1 MKIFYNKH
9 GSLTVFM
16 SLILTAVIIFTTVL
30 IDGGRIILA
39 RNVVSGA
46 GDMALNAGL
55 TYYNSVLQDTYG
67 LFAISK
73 DMDELKKNLEV
84 YFEATLKSSGLHD
97 QGLVKELV
105 DIALSGSNGD
115 EISDIMK
122 MKLADGGFEVS
133 QAAGAN
139 LSNANILRAQV
150 LDYMKFRAPAV
161 IGYGFLEKMN
171 ILKSLPAQQ
180 KALEDKKDY
189 EKKLKDIQ
197 NLCLEIYKLSRE
209 YEDYLIEPDPETG
222 TWKFKAPLGIR
233 EDIYID
239 GDNNFMHATR
249 DAIAYVQVEKL
260 KELGTDK
267 YWRYDDGNDD
277 ERLGDSLESSKQYF
291 ASDIAQLSADF
302 YAVYSPLSHN
312 EKHRAR
318 IRDESSLEYNRFK
331 DYVTYYKKYDEEKE
345 KFHRVNKN
353 YRLREKKHVELM
365 EKFQTQLDE
374 LDEDDDASSIL
385 ADRAREVDE
394 WTKLYKWYWEVF
406 VGNWSAN
413 GVKEAIPAEYGTV
426 TAYQA
431 GPVPFGPNY
440 NVNNLRD
447 KYLKDLRADIKILA
461 IPPMR
466 KARDYYV
473 WFGELKDKA
482 EVIKETLEE
491 LKSASEELQKI
502 ADTWNTDINNM
513 SESGVKND
521 MHQDYSTKTKAVIEG
536 YVDEMIKTFKYSIDY
551 SNKVITNLQQFNY
564 AGITPATSGESNE
577 QWIDRI
583 ISYASNLTNED
594 NLTTTEEI
602 VSKQEA
608 LHTLGAYIP
617 TEDSNL
623 LFMGFERNIPEK
635 IKKVVETKENT
646 KGYKLV
652 DTEFDYKDPQLRN
665 FLGVECYDVESTLGG
680 TTGTDGKYY
689 VDPLFAFLEKN
700 SMATKPDG
708 DSEKKSQRDN
718 MIKGS
723 GIDNTPEPVEIS
735 DAQIANVMN
744 TSAQAAQIMDANSVE
759 SLQNGGADKLADN
772 ALKTSK
778 EAISGFDKIGD
789 ILVGG
794 RDKLYLMA
802 YTTTMFSCYT
812 TNREEGG
819 GTNEKTLSGVPFS
832 EKNNEAYRA
841 EQEYILLGNPDLKAN
856 VDGVKMRIFGVRFL
870 LNAVYAYTSDSELR
884 NETLAMATAIAGWTG
899 FGVPIVQNVLLL
911 ASALTESVLDVND
924 LVSGKTVALYKN
936 PNAWRARYT
945 RGIVQAAAKTA
956 ANTLYKK
963 MNEYTNDAKEEFD
976 EALDD
981 YVDNM
986 VNTSTVTIIT
996 SIQTPIQEKVLWCMA
1011 QVGDAR
1017 DGLEDRLK
1025 TALKES
1031 LDQMQTDIEAEVATG
1046 GLVAKA
1052 KLEAFKAINNS
1063 ATIDELVGAVMQ
1075 TAGINKD
1082 NVNQVTDSINESVK
1096 RFFEERQDRL
1106 KERIHS
1112 IIDNTQLK
1120 DKLKNGV
1127 GSALDAANSSAQ
1139 EAINNKIN
1147 EFSKEFEGAGGD
1159 AITIGDGNNKLE
1171 LNGFDKTKAS
1181 TFEMSYRD
1189 YLMVFLSIQYLID
1202 EQSVICRMG
1211 NLIQTNAGKE
1221 GSLYY
1226 AGEGFSMQNATVLL
1240 QVKADA
1246 QIKPVFMNL
1255 EAFNNNNKKFIVG
1268 DGKFGYP
1275 INYKGVLG
1283 Y

>member
-16 SLILTAVIIFTTVL
+16 SLILTAVMIFTTVL

-73 DMDELKKNLEV
+73 DMDDLKKNLEV

-105 DIALSGSNGD
+105 DMALSGSNGD

-150 LDYMKFRAPAV
+150 LDYMKYRAPAV

-180 KALEDKKDY
+180 KALEDKKNY

-209 YEDYLIEPDPETG
+209 YEDYLIETDAP
-222 TWKFKAPLGIR
+222 TWKFKTPFEIKEQVYR
-233 EDIYID
+233 D
-239 GDNNFMHATR
+239 GDRNFLHATR

-267 YWRYDDGNDD
+267 YWRYDDKNDD
-277 ERLGDSLESSKQYF
+277 NPLGDSLELSKQYF

-302 YAVYSPLSHN
+302 YAVYSPSVHN
-312 EKHRAR
+312 DQHSAR
-318 IRDESSLEYNRFK
+318 ILDKSSLEYNRFK

-353 YRLREKKHVELM
+353 YRLREKKHNELIDEY
-365 EKFQTQLDE
+365 EKQLAE
-374 LDEDDDASSIL
+374 LDEDDDGSSIID
-385 ADRAREVDE
+385 AENE
-394 WTKLYKWYWEVF
+394 ENQKWTELYNWYWDDF

-447 KYLKDLRADIKILA
+447 KYLKDLKADIKILA

-473 WFGELKDKA
+473 WFGGLKEKA
-482 EVIKETLEE
+482 EVIKEKLEE

-502 ADTWNTDINNM
+502 ADNWNIDINSM
-513 SESGVKND
+513 AESGVKND

-536 YVDEMIKTFKYSIDY
+536 YVDQMINTFKYSIDY

-564 AGITPATSGESNE
+564 AGITPATSGESDD

-583 ISYASNLTNED
+583 ISYVSNLTNED
-594 NLTTTEEI
+594 NLTTTEEV

-617 TEDSNL
+617 TEDSSL
-623 LFMGFERNIPEK
+623 LFMGFESNIPEK
-635 IKKVVETKENT
+635 IKKVVETKENA
-646 KGYKLV
+646 KGYKVV
-652 DTEFDYKDPQLRN
+652 DSEFEYKDPKLRN
-665 FLGVECYDVESTLGG
+665 FLGVECYDVDSTLGG

-700 SMATKPDG
+700 SMATKPEG

-735 DAQIANVMN
+735 GAQIANVMN
-744 TSAQAAQIMDANSVE
+744 TSAQAAQIMDANSAE

-819 GTNEKTLSGVPFS
+819 GKNEKTLSGVPFS

-856 VDGVKMRIFGVRFL
+856 VNGVKARIFGVRFL
-870 LNAVYAYTSDSELR
+870 LNAIYAYTSDSELR
-884 NETLAMATAIAGWTG
+884 NETFAMATAIAGWTG

-936 PNAWRARYT
+936 PSVWRARYT

-963 MNEYTNDAKEEFD
+963 MNEYTDDAKEQFNET
-976 EALDD
+976 LDK

-986 VNTSTVTIIT
+986 VNTSTDTIIT
-996 SIQTPIQEKVLWCMA
+996 SIQTPIQEKVLWCTA

-1017 DGLEDRLK
+1017 DGLEERLK

-1031 LDQMQTDIEAEVATG
+1031 FDKMQADLEAEVATG
-1046 GLVAKA
+1046 GLVAQA
-1052 KLEAFKAINNS
+1052 KLKAFKTINNS
-1063 ATIDELVGAVMQ
+1063 GTIDELVGTVMQ
-1075 TAGINKD
+1075 TAGIDKN
-1082 NVNQVTDSINESVK
+1082 NVNQLTDSINNSIK
-1096 RFFEERQDRL
+1096 LFFEGKKQELEDA
-1106 KERIHS
+1106 IHS
-1112 IIDNTQLK
+1112 IIDRSQLK

-1147 EFSKEFEGAGGD
+1147 EFNKEFEGAGGD
-1159 AITIGDGNNKLE
+1159 AIAIGEGNNKLE

-1211 NLIQTNAGKE
+1211 NLIQTNASKE

-1240 QVKADA
+1240 QVKADT
-1246 QIKPVFMNL
+1246 QIQPVFMNL
-1255 EAFNNNNKKFIVG
+1255 KAFNNNNEKFILG

>member
-16 SLILTAVIIFTTVL
+16 SLILTAVMIFTTVL

-73 DMDELKKNLEV
+73 DMDELKENLEV

-197 NLCLEIYKLSRE
+197 DLCLKIYKKTRD
-209 YEDYLIEPDPETG
+209 YEDYLTNSSG
-222 TWKFKAPLGIR
+222 YFKTPQEIKH
-233 EDIYID
+233 DIYYWAD
-239 GDNNFMHATR
+239 ENFKYSTR
-249 DAIAYVQVEKL
+249 DAIAYAQVEKRPAL
-260 KELGTDK
+260 DSEKVWVHNSHNPLGGKLEDSVN
-267 YWRYDDGNDD
+267 GFLNDTT
-277 ERLGDSLESSKQYF
+277 RLRSNFHAMDILGSSDIPISKSDQKAFLESERFTRYIIYYDLYNDQVVDFHTVNARHEFSKREHEQKIQDLRNDKNSLPEDDVEGRRDIQDKIDEEDARWKVLDDWYQEDF
-291 ASDIAQLSADF
+291 YGSKPVTNISSDPLIRKPYGPSYDLNSYRIRYLNNLKSDI
-302 YAVYSPLSHN
+302 
-312 EKHRAR
+312 
-318 IRDESSLEYNRFK
+318 
-331 DYVTYYKKYDEEKE
+331 
-345 KFHRVNKN
+345 
-353 YRLREKKHVELM
+353 
-365 EKFQTQLDE
+365 
-374 LDEDDDASSIL
+374 
-385 ADRAREVDE
+385 
-394 WTKLYKWYWEVF
+394 KL
-406 VGNWSAN
+406 
-413 GVKEAIPAEYGTV
+413 
-426 TAYQA
+426 
-431 GPVPFGPNY
+431 
-440 NVNNLRD
+440 
-447 KYLKDLRADIKILA
+447 LA
-461 IPPMR
+461 IPQMR
-466 KARDYYV
+466 TANDYYR
-473 WFGELKDKA
+473 WFKELNRQAVD
-482 EVIKETLEE
+482 IKEELIK
-491 LKSASEELQKI
+491 LKSASEELQRI

-551 SNKVITNLQQFNY
+551 SNQVTANLEAFNY
-564 AGITPATSGESNE
+564 AGIHPATDGGSDD
-577 QWIDRI
+577 QWVDSI
-583 ISYASNLTNED
+583 ISYVANLTD
-594 NLTTTEEI
+594 QDSLTTTEEV

-617 TEDSNL
+617 TEDSGLAFLN
-623 LFMGFERNIPEK
+623 FENNIPNK
-635 IKKVVETKENT
+635 IKRVVETKENT

-652 DTEFDYKDPQLRN
+652 DTEFDYKDPKLRN
-665 FLGVECYDVESTLGG
+665 FLGVECYDAGS
-680 TTGTDGKYY
+680 KYY

-700 SMATKPDG
+700 SMATKPEG

-718 MIKGS
+718 MIKGTD
-723 GIDNTPEPVEIS
+723 IDNTPEPVEIS
-735 DAQIANVMN
+735 GAQIANVMN

-819 GTNEKTLSGVPFS
+819 GTSEKTLSGVPFS

-841 EQEYILLGNPDLKAN
+841 EQEYILLGNPNLKSN
-856 VDGVKMRIFGVRFL
+856 VDGVKARIFGVRFL
-870 LNAVYAYTSDSELR
+870 LNAIYAYTSDSELR

-936 PNAWRARYT
+936 RQVWRARYA
-945 RGIVQAAAKTA
+945 RGILQAAAKTA

-963 MNEYTNDAKEEFD
+963 MNEYTDDAKEDFNHT
-976 EALDD
+976 LDG
-981 YVDNM
+981 YVNNM
-986 VNTSTVTIIT
+986 VDTSTDTIIT
-996 SIQTPIQEKVLWCMA
+996 SIQTPIQEKILWCTA

-1017 DGLEDRLK
+1017 DGLEERLK

-1031 LDQMQTDIEAEVATG
+1031 FDQMQADLEAEVATG
-1046 GLVAKA
+1046 GLVAQA
-1052 KLEAFKAINNS
+1052 KLKAFKIIN
-1063 ATIDELVGAVMQ
+1063 TDESRNKLVETVMQ
-1075 TAGINKD
+1075 TAGITSE
-1082 NVNQVTDSINESVK
+1082 NVNQLTESINNSIKVFFDERRITMVDAINSVI
-1096 RFFEERQDRL
+1096 DR
-1106 KERIHS
+1106 
-1112 IIDNTQLK
+1112 TQLK
-1120 DKLKNGV
+1120 EKLKNSV

-1147 EFSKEFEGAGGD
+1147 EFNKEFEGAGGD
-1159 AITIGDGNNKLE
+1159 AIAIGDGNNKLE

-1211 NLIQTNAGKE
+1211 NLIQTNASKE

>member
-16 SLILTAVIIFTTVL
+16 SLILTIVMIFTTVL

-39 RNVVSGA
+39 RNIVSGA

-73 DMDELKKNLEV
+73 NMTELHDNLEV

-105 DIALSGSNGD
+105 DIALSGSGSD

-122 MKLADGGFEVS
+122 MKLANGGFEVS

-150 LDYMKFRAPAV
+150 LDYMKYRAPAV

-189 EKKLKDIQ
+189 EKKLKEIQ
-197 NLCLEIYKLSRE
+197 DLCLRIYKKSRD
-209 YEDYLIEPDPETG
+209 YEDYLKDPNG
-222 TWKFKAPLGIR
+222 YFKTPQEIKH
-233 EDIYID
+233 DIYYW
-239 GDNNFMHATR
+239 GDENFKYSTQ
-249 DAIAYVQVEKL
+249 DAVAYVQVEKL
-260 KELGTDK
+260 PELGSEEVWTYNNHDPSGADLEYYVNNFENIIIK
-267 YWRYDDGNDD
+267 TRSDFAGMEYYKSKDIPISNS
-277 ERLGDSLESSKQYF
+277 ETKAFLESSRFTRY
-291 ASDIAQLSADF
+291 II
-302 YAVYSPLSHN
+302 Y
-312 EKHRAR
+312 
-318 IRDESSLEYNRFK
+318 YNRYKEDVAEFHKVNASYETSKLDHEKIIK
-331 DYVTYYKKYDEEKE
+331 DLNDDKDKLSEDNETGRDKIDEEIAKE
-345 KFHRVNKN
+345 EARWGKLENWYNKDFLGSEPLDN
-353 YRLREKKHVELM
+353 YSEDLLVKK
-365 EKFQTQLDE
+365 
-374 LDEDDDASSIL
+374 
-385 ADRAREVDE
+385 
-394 WTKLYKWYWEVF
+394 
-406 VGNWSAN
+406 
-413 GVKEAIPAEYGTV
+413 PYGPS
-426 TAYQA
+426 YDL
-431 GPVPFGPNY
+431 NL
-440 NVNNLRD
+440 LRD
-447 KYLKDLRADIKILA
+447 RYLSNIKQDIKLLA
-461 IPPMR
+461 TPQMR
-466 KARDYYV
+466 TARDYYL
-473 WFGELKDKA
+473 WFDELNKKA
-482 EVIKETLEE
+482 VDIKSELVK
-491 LKSASEELQKI
+491 LKSASEQLQNI
-502 ADTWNTDINNM
+502 ADNWNVDIGNM
-513 SESGVKND
+513 AESGVKND
-521 MHQDYSTKTKAVIEG
+521 MHQDYATKTKAVIEG
-536 YVDEMIKTFKYSIDY
+536 YVDEMIKIFQRSIDY
-551 SNKVITNLQQFNY
+551 SSKVTANLKEFKY
-564 AGITPATSGESNE
+564 AGITPATDAGSDD
-577 QWIDRI
+577 QWVDGI
-583 ISYASNLTNED
+583 ISYVSNLTNQD
-594 NLTTTEEI
+594 SLKWNEEVI
-602 VSKQEA
+602 SKQEA
-608 LHTLGAYIP
+608 LHTLGAYTP

-623 LFMGFERNIPEK
+623 LFLNFENNIPEK
-635 IKKVVETKENT
+635 IKRVVETKENA

-652 DTEFDYKDPQLRN
+652 DSEFDYKDPKLRN
-665 FLGVECYDVESTLGG
+665 FLGVECYDAGS
-680 TTGTDGKYY
+680 KYY

-718 MIKGS
+718 MIKGT
-723 GIDNTPEPVEIS
+723 GIDNTPEPVQIS
-735 DAQIANVMN
+735 GAQIADVMN

-772 ALKTSK
+772 ALKTSN

-812 TNREEGG
+812 TNREESG

-841 EQEYILLGNPDLKAN
+841 EQEYILLGNPDLKAD
-856 VDGVKMRIFGVRFL
+856 VEGVKTRIFGVRFL
-870 LNAVYAYTSDSELR
+870 LNAIYAYTSDSELR
-884 NETLAMATAIAGWTG
+884 NETLVMATSIAGWTG

-936 PNAWRARYT
+936 RQVWRARYF

-963 MNEYTNDAKEEFD
+963 MNEYTDDAKEEFD
-976 EALDD
+976 EALED

-986 VNTSTVTIIT
+986 VDTSTDTIIT
-996 SIQTPIQEKVLWCMA
+996 SIQTPIQEKVLWCTA

-1031 LDQMQTDIEAEVATG
+1031 LDKMQADIEAEVANG

-1052 KLEAFKAINNS
+1052 KLEAFKTINNS
-1063 ATIDELVGAVMQ
+1063 ETIDKLVNAVMQ
-1075 TAGINKD
+1075 TSGITSE
-1082 NVNQVTDSINESVK
+1082 NVNQLTESINDSIKLFFDGK
-1096 RFFEERQDRL
+1096 RRELEDA
-1106 KERIHS
+1106 IHS
-1112 IIDNTQLK
+1112 VIDNTNLK
-1120 DKLKNGV
+1120 EKLKNSV

-1147 EFSKEFEGAGGD
+1147 EFNKEFEGAGGD
-1159 AITIGDGNNKLE
+1159 AIAIGDGNNKLE

-1181 TFEMSYRD
+1181 TFEMSYKD
-1189 YLMVFLSIQYLID
+1189 YLMVFLAIQYLVD

-1211 NLIQTNAGKE
+1211 NLIQTNASKE

-1226 AGEGFSMQNATVLL
+1226 AGEGFSMQKATVLL
-1240 QVKADA
+1240 QVKAEA
-1246 QIKPVFMNL
+1246 QIHPVFMNL
-1255 EAFNNNNKKFIVG
+1255 ETFNNNNKKFILG
-1268 DGKFGYP
+1268 DDQFGYP
-1275 INYKGVLG
+1275 IDYKGVLG

>member
-16 SLILTAVIIFTTVL
+16 SLILTIVMIFTTVL

-39 RNVVSGA
+39 RNIVSGA

-67 LFAISK
+67 LFAIST
-73 DMDELKKNLEV
+73 DMDDLKKNLEV

-105 DIALSGSNGD
+105 DIALSGSGSD

-150 LDYMKFRAPAV
+150 LDYMKYRAPAV

-189 EKKLKDIQ
+189 EKKLKEIQ
-197 NLCLEIYKLSRE
+197 DLCLRIYKKSRD
-209 YEDYLIEPDPETG
+209 YEDYLTDPNG
-222 TWKFKAPLGIR
+222 YFKTPQEIKH
-233 EDIYID
+233 DIYYW
-239 GDNNFMHATR
+239 GDENFKYSTQ
-249 DAIAYVQVEKL
+249 DAVAYVQVEKL
-260 KELGTDK
+260 PELGSEEVWTYNNHDPSGADLEYYVNNFENIIIK
-267 YWRYDDGNDD
+267 TRSDFAGMEYYKSKDIPISNS
-277 ERLGDSLESSKQYF
+277 ETKAFLESSRFTRYIIYYNRYKEDVAEFHKVNASYETSELNHKQKII
-291 ASDIAQLSADF
+291 DLE
-302 YAVYSPLSHN
+302 N
-312 EKHRAR
+312 EKKRLPKDDKDGR
-318 IRDESSLEYNRFK
+318 RDIQDK
-331 DYVTYYKKYDEEKE
+331 IDEENDKWKVLDDWYQE
-345 KFHRVNKN
+345 DFCGSKPVTNISSDPLIKKPYGPSYDLN
-353 YRLREKKHVELM
+353 LLR
-365 EKFQTQLDE
+365 
-374 LDEDDDASSIL
+374 
-385 ADRAREVDE
+385 DRY
-394 WTKLYKWYWEVF
+394 L
-406 VGNWSAN
+406 
-413 GVKEAIPAEYGTV
+413 
-426 TAYQA
+426 
-431 GPVPFGPNY
+431 
-440 NVNNLRD
+440 NNL
-447 KYLKDLRADIKILA
+447 KQDIKLLA
-461 IPPMR
+461 TPQMR
-466 KARDYYV
+466 TARDYYL
-473 WFGELKDKA
+473 WFDELNKKA
-482 EVIKETLEE
+482 VDIKSELVK
-491 LKSASEELQKI
+491 LKSASEQLQNI
-502 ADTWNTDINNM
+502 ADNWNVDIGNM
-513 SESGVKND
+513 AESGVKND
-521 MHQDYSTKTKAVIEG
+521 MHQDYATKTKAVIEG
-536 YVDEMIKTFKYSIDY
+536 YVDEMIKIFQRSIDY
-551 SNKVITNLQQFNY
+551 SSKVTANLKEFKY
-564 AGITPATSGESNE
+564 AGITPATDDRSDD
-577 QWIDRI
+577 QWVDGI
-583 ISYASNLTNED
+583 ISYVSNLTNQD
-594 NLTTTEEI
+594 SLKWNEEVI
-602 VSKQEA
+602 SKQEA
-608 LHTLGAYIP
+608 LHTLGAYTP

-623 LFMGFERNIPEK
+623 LFLNFENNIPEK
-635 IKKVVETKENT
+635 IKRVVETKENA

-652 DTEFDYKDPQLRN
+652 DSEFDYKDPKLRN
-665 FLGVECYDVESTLGG
+665 FLGVECYDAGS
-680 TTGTDGKYY
+680 KYY

-700 SMATKPDG
+700 SMATKPEG

-723 GIDNTPEPVEIS
+723 GIDNTPEPVQIS
-735 DAQIANVMN
+735 GAQIANVMN
-744 TSAQAAQIMDANSVE
+744 TSAQAAQIMDANTVE

-772 ALKTSK
+772 ALKTSN

-841 EQEYILLGNPDLKAN
+841 EQEYILLGNPDLKAD
-856 VDGVKMRIFGVRFL
+856 VEGVKTRIFGVRFL
-870 LNAVYAYTSDSELR
+870 LNAIYAYTSDSELR
-884 NETLAMATAIAGWTG
+884 NETLVMATAIAGWTG

-936 PNAWRARYT
+936 RQVWRARYT

-963 MNEYTNDAKEEFD
+963 INEYTDDAKEKFND
-976 EALDD
+976 TLDM

-986 VNTSTVTIIT
+986 VDTSTDTIIT
-996 SIQTPIQEKVLWCMA
+996 SIQTPIQEKILWCTA

-1017 DGLEDRLK
+1017 DGLEERLK

-1031 LDQMQTDIEAEVATG
+1031 FDKMQADMESEVATG
-1046 GLVAKA
+1046 GLVAQA
-1052 KLEAFKAINNS
+1052 KLKAFKFIN
-1063 ATIDELVGAVMQ
+1063 TDESRDKLVETVMQ

-1082 NVNQVTDSINESVK
+1082 NVNELTEGINRNIQLFFDGK
-1096 RFFEERQDRL
+1096 RKRLEE
-1106 KERIHS
+1106 EIHS
-1112 IIDNTQLK
+1112 VIDNTQLK
-1120 DKLKNGV
+1120 DKLKNSV

-1147 EFSKEFEGAGGD
+1147 EFNKEFEGAGGD
-1159 AITIGDGNNKLE
+1159 AIAIGDGNDKLE

-1211 NLIQTNAGKE
+1211 NLIQTNASKE

-1226 AGEGFSMQNATVLL
+1226 AGKGFSMQEATVLL
-1240 QVKADA
+1240 QVKAEA
-1246 QIKPVFMNL
+1246 QIQPVFMNL
-1255 EAFNNNNKKFIVG
+1255 KTFNNNNEKFILDKG
-1268 DGKFGYP
+1268 QFGYP

>member
-9 GSLTVFM
+9 GSLTVLM

-67 LFAISK
+67 LFAVSK
-73 DMDELKKNLEV
+73 NMDDLKENLEV

-150 LDYMKFRAPAV
+150 LDYMKYRAPAV

-197 NLCLEIYKLSRE
+197 DLCLRIYKKSRD
-209 YEDYLIEPDPETG
+209 YEDYLIDPNG
-222 TWKFKAPLGIR
+222 YFKTPQEIKQ
-233 EDIYID
+233 DIYYW
-239 GDNNFMHATR
+239 GDENFKYSTQ
-249 DAIAYVQVEKL
+249 DAVAYVQVEKL
-260 KELGTDK
+260 PELGSEEVWSYNNHDP
-267 YWRYDDGNDD
+267 
-277 ERLGDSLESSKQYF
+277 LGADLQYYADNF
-291 ASDIAQLSADF
+291 ENQIIRIRSDF
-302 YAVYSPLSHN
+302 YAMENYTSENIPISNSETKAFLES
-312 EKHRAR
+312 KRFAR
-318 IRDESSLEYNRFK
+318 YIIYYNR
-331 DYVTYYKKYDEEKE
+331 YKEDVV
-345 KFHRVNKN
+345 KFHRVNASYETSKLAHETEIE
-353 YRLREKKHVELM
+353 RLEGLRDGLSADDDDSSKRREIDKAIRDENDRWDAL
-365 EKFQTQLDE
+365 EKWY
-374 LDEDDDASSIL
+374 DEDFFGSQPVTNVSGDPLI
-385 ADRAREVDE
+385 
-394 WTKLYKWYWEVF
+394 KK
-406 VGNWSAN
+406 
-413 GVKEAIPAEYGTV
+413 PYGPT
-426 TAYQA
+426 YDL
-431 GPVPFGPNY
+431 NSLRIRY
-440 NVNNLRD
+440 LNNL
-447 KYLKDLRADIKILA
+447 KGDIKLLA
-461 IPPMR
+461 IPQMR
-466 KARDYYV
+466 TANNYYR
-473 WFGELKDKA
+473 WFKELNRQAVD
-482 EVIKETLEE
+482 IKEELTK
-491 LKSASEELQKI
+491 LKSASEELQRI
-502 ADTWNTDINNM
+502 ADNWNVDINNM
-513 SESGVKND
+513 AESGVKND

-536 YVDEMIKTFKYSIDY
+536 YVDEMSKIFDRSIEYSSKVTANLEAFK
-551 SNKVITNLQQFNY
+551 Y
-564 AGITPATSGESNE
+564 AGITPATDGGSDD
-577 QWIDRI
+577 QWVDGI
-583 ISYASNLTNED
+583 ISYVSNLTNQDSLEW
-594 NLTTTEEI
+594 NEEVI
-602 VSKQEA
+602 SKQEA
-608 LHTLGAYIP
+608 LHTSGAYTP
-617 TEDSNL
+617 TEDSSL
-623 LFMGFERNIPEK
+623 LFLGFESNIPDK
-635 IKKVVETKENT
+635 IKRVVETKENA

-652 DTEFDYKDPQLRN
+652 DSEFDYKDPRLRN
-665 FLGVECYDVESTLGG
+665 FLGVECYD
-680 TTGTDGKYY
+680 TDSKYY

-708 DSEKKSQRDN
+708 DSEEKKSRDK

-723 GIDNTPEPVEIS
+723 DIDNTPEPVEIS
-735 DAQIANVMN
+735 GAQIADVMN
-744 TSAQAAQIMDANSVE
+744 TSAQAAQIMDANTVE
-759 SLQNGGADKLADN
+759 SLQNGGANKLADN

-778 EAISGFDKIGD
+778 EAVSGFDKIGD

-841 EQEYILLGNPDLKAN
+841 EQEYILLGNPDLNAN
-856 VDGVKMRIFGVRFL
+856 VDGVRARIFGVRFL
-870 LNAVYAYTSDSELR
+870 LNAIYAYTSDSELR
-884 NETLAMATAIAGWTG
+884 NETFTMATAIAGWTG

-936 PNAWRARYT
+936 PKVWRARYL

-963 MNEYTNDAKEEFD
+963 INEYTDDAKEQFND
-976 EALDD
+976 TLDK

-986 VNTSTVTIIT
+986 VNTSTDTIIT
-996 SIQTPIQEKVLWCMA
+996 SIQTPIQEKVLWCTA

-1017 DGLEDRLK
+1017 DGLEERLK

-1031 LDQMQTDIEAEVATG
+1031 FDKMQADMEAEVSTG

-1052 KLEAFKAINNS
+1052 KLEAFKTIN
-1063 ATIDELVGAVMQ
+1063 TDESRDKLVETVMQ
-1075 TAGINKD
+1075 TAGITSE
-1082 NVNQVTDSINESVK
+1082 NVNQLTESINDSIK
-1096 RFFEERQDRL
+1096 LFF
-1106 KERIHS
+1106 KERKVNLVNAINS
-1112 IIDNTQLK
+1112 VIDRSQLK

-1147 EFSKEFEGAGGD
+1147 EFNKEFEGAGGD
-1159 AITIGDGNNKLE
+1159 ALSIGDGDNKLE

-1240 QVKADA
+1240 QVDAKA
-1246 QIKPVFMNL
+1246 QIQPVFMNL
-1255 EAFNNNNKKFIVG
+1255 KAFNNNNEKFML
-1268 DGKFGYP
+1268 DGQFGYP

>member
-1 MKIFYNKH
+1 MKFFYNKH

-16 SLILTAVIIFTTVL
+16 SLILTAVMIFTTVL

-73 DMDELKKNLEV
+73 DMNELKENLEV

-197 NLCLEIYKLSRE
+197 DLCLKIYKKTRD
-209 YEDYLIEPDPETG
+209 YEDYLTDSSG
-222 TWKFKAPLGIR
+222 YFKTPQEIKQ
-233 EDIYID
+233 DIYYWAD
-239 GDNNFMHATR
+239 ENFKYSTQ
-249 DAIAYVQVEKL
+249 DAVAYTQVEKL
-260 KELGTDK
+260 PELGSEEVWYYNNHDP
-267 YWRYDDGNDD
+267 
-277 ERLGDSLESSKQYF
+277 LGADLEYYANNFENQISLIRGDFAFMESYPSKNISISNSETKAFQESS
-291 ASDIAQLSADF
+291 
-302 YAVYSPLSHN
+302 
-312 EKHRAR
+312 
-318 IRDESSLEYNRFK
+318 RFTRYK
-331 DYVTYYKKYDEEKE
+331 IYYDRYKTDVV
-345 KFHRVNKN
+345 KFHRVNASYETSKLDHETEIK
-353 YRLREKKHVELM
+353 RLEDLRDGLSEDEEARREKINDDIAKEEARW
-365 EKFQTQLDE
+365 EKLENWYNKDFLGSE
-374 LDEDDDASSIL
+374 PL
-385 ADRAREVDE
+385 AYNSGD
-394 WTKLYKWYWEVF
+394 LL
-406 VGNWSAN
+406 
-413 GVKEAIPAEYGTV
+413 VKKPYGPS
-426 TAYQA
+426 YDL
-431 GPVPFGPNY
+431 NL
-440 NVNNLRD
+440 LRD
-447 KYLKDLRADIKILA
+447 RYLFSIKQDIKLLA
-461 IPPMR
+461 TPQMR
-466 KARDYYV
+466 TANNYYR
-473 WFGELKDKA
+473 WFKELNRQAVD
-482 EVIKETLEE
+482 IKEELIK
-491 LKSASEELQKI
+491 LKSASEELQRI

-551 SNKVITNLQQFNY
+551 SNQVTANLEEFNY
-564 AGITPATSGESNE
+564 AGIHPATDGGSED
-577 QWIDRI
+577 QWVDRI
-583 ISYASNLTNED
+583 ISYVANLTD
-594 NLTTTEEI
+594 QDSLTTTEEV

-608 LHTLGAYIP
+608 LHTLGAYTP
-617 TEDSNL
+617 TEDSGL
-623 LFMGFERNIPEK
+623 LFLNFENNIPNK
-635 IKKVVETKENT
+635 IKRVVETKENT

-652 DTEFDYKDPQLRN
+652 DTEFDYKDPKLRN
-665 FLGVECYDVESTLGG
+665 FLGVECYDAGS
-680 TTGTDGKYY
+680 KYY

-700 SMATKPDG
+700 SMATKPEG

-735 DAQIANVMN
+735 SAQIANVMN
-744 TSAQAAQIMDANSVE
+744 TSAQAAQIMDANSME

-819 GTNEKTLSGVPFS
+819 GTSEKTLSGVPFS

-870 LNAVYAYTSDSELR
+870 LNAIYAYTSDSELR

-936 PNAWRARYT
+936 RQVWRARYA

-963 MNEYTNDAKEEFD
+963 MNEYTDDAKEEFN
-976 EALDD
+976 ETLDS
-981 YVDNM
+981 YVNNM
-986 VNTSTVTIIT
+986 VDTSTDTIIT
-996 SIQTPIQEKVLWCMA
+996 SIQTPIQEKVLWCTA

-1017 DGLEDRLK
+1017 DGLEERLK

-1031 LDQMQTDIEAEVATG
+1031 FDKMQADMEAEVATG
-1046 GLVAKA
+1046 GLVAQA
-1052 KLEAFKAINNS
+1052 KLKAFKIIN
-1063 ATIDELVGAVMQ
+1063 TDESRDKLVETVMQ
-1075 TAGINKD
+1075 TAGITSE
-1082 NVNQVTDSINESVK
+1082 NVNQLTESINDSIKVFFDERRITMVDAINSVI
-1096 RFFEERQDRL
+1096 DRTHL
-1106 KERIHS
+1106 KE
-1112 IIDNTQLK
+1112 
-1120 DKLKNGV
+1120 KLKNSV
-1127 GSALDAANSSAQ
+1127 GSALDAANSNAQ

-1147 EFSKEFEGAGGD
+1147 EFNKEFEGAGGD
-1159 AITIGDGNNKLE
+1159 ALAIGDGDNKLE

-1211 NLIQTNAGKE
+1211 NLIQTNASKE

-1255 EAFNNNNKKFIVG
+1255 EAFNNNNEKFIVG

>member
-16 SLILTAVIIFTTVL
+16 SLILTIVMIFTTVL

-39 RNVVSGA
+39 RNIVSGA

-73 DMDELKKNLEV
+73 NMTELHDNLEV

-105 DIALSGSNGD
+105 DIALSGSGSD

-150 LDYMKFRAPAV
+150 LDYMKYRAPAV

-189 EKKLKDIQ
+189 EKKLKEIQ
-197 NLCLEIYKLSRE
+197 DLCLRIYKKSRD
-209 YEDYLIEPDPETG
+209 YEDYLTDPNG
-222 TWKFKAPLGIR
+222 YFKTPQEIKH
-233 EDIYID
+233 DIYYW
-239 GDNNFMHATR
+239 GDENFKYSTQ
-249 DAIAYVQVEKL
+249 DAVAYVQVEKL
-260 KELGTDK
+260 PELGSEEVWTYNNHDPSGADLEYYVNNFENIIIK
-267 YWRYDDGNDD
+267 TRSDFAGMEYYKSKDIPISNS
-277 ERLGDSLESSKQYF
+277 ETKAFLESSRFTRYIIYYNRYKEDVAEF
-291 ASDIAQLSADF
+291 HKVNASYETSKLDHEQKIIDLE
-302 YAVYSPLSHN
+302 N
-312 EKHRAR
+312 EK
-318 IRDESSLEYNRFK
+318 K
-331 DYVTYYKKYDEEKE
+331 
-345 KFHRVNKN
+345 
-353 YRLREKKHVELM
+353 RLP
-365 EKFQTQLDE
+365 
-374 LDEDDDASSIL
+374 EDDKGGRRSVQEKINIENN
-385 ADRAREVDE
+385 RWR
-394 WTKLYKWYWEVF
+394 KLENWYNKDFLGSEPLD
-406 VGNWSAN
+406 NYSEDLL
-413 GVKEAIPAEYGTV
+413 VKKPYGPS
-426 TAYQA
+426 YDL
-431 GPVPFGPNY
+431 NL
-440 NVNNLRD
+440 LRD
-447 KYLKDLRADIKILA
+447 RYLSNIKQDIKLLA
-461 IPPMR
+461 TPQMR
-466 KARDYYV
+466 TARDYYL
-473 WFGELKDKA
+473 WFDELNKKA
-482 EVIKETLEE
+482 VDIKSELVK
-491 LKSASEELQKI
+491 LKSASDQLQNI
-502 ADTWNTDINNM
+502 ADNWNVDIGNM
-513 SESGVKND
+513 AESGVKND
-521 MHQDYSTKTKAVIEG
+521 MHQDYATKTKAVIEG
-536 YVDEMIKTFKYSIDY
+536 YVDEMIKIFQRSIDY
-551 SNKVITNLQQFNY
+551 SSKVTANLKEFKY
-564 AGITPATSGESNE
+564 AGITPATDAGSDD
-577 QWIDRI
+577 QWVDGI
-583 ISYASNLTNED
+583 ISYVSNLTNQD
-594 NLTTTEEI
+594 SLKWNEEVI
-602 VSKQEA
+602 SKQEA

-623 LFMGFERNIPEK
+623 LFLNFENNIPEK
-635 IKKVVETKENT
+635 IKRVVETKENA

-652 DTEFDYKDPQLRN
+652 DSEFDYKDPKLRN
-665 FLGVECYDVESTLGG
+665 FLGVECYEGDS
-680 TTGTDGKYY
+680 KYY

-700 SMATKPDG
+700 SMVTKPDG

-718 MIKGS
+718 MIKGT
-723 GIDNTPEPVEIS
+723 GIDNTPEPVQIS
-735 DAQIANVMN
+735 GAQIADVMN

-772 ALKTSK
+772 ALKTSN

-841 EQEYILLGNPDLKAN
+841 EQEYILLGNPDLKAD
-856 VDGVKMRIFGVRFL
+856 VEGVKTRIFGVRFL
-870 LNAVYAYTSDSELR
+870 LNAIYAYTSDSELR
-884 NETLAMATAIAGWTG
+884 NETLVMATSIAGWTG

-936 PNAWRARYT
+936 RQVWRARYF

-963 MNEYTNDAKEEFD
+963 INEYTDDAKESFNHT
-976 EALDD
+976 LDD

-986 VNTSTVTIIT
+986 VDTSTDTIIT
-996 SIQTPIQEKVLWCMA
+996 SIQTPIQEKVLWCTA

-1031 LDQMQTDIEAEVATG
+1031 LDKMQADMEAEVATG
-1046 GLVAKA
+1046 GLVAQA
-1052 KLEAFKAINNS
+1052 KLKAFKFIN
-1063 ATIDELVGAVMQ
+1063 TDESRDKLVETVMQ

-1082 NVNQVTDSINESVK
+1082 NVNELTEGINKNIQLFFDGK
-1096 RFFEERQDRL
+1096 RQKLEDA
-1106 KERIHS
+1106 IHS
-1112 IIDNTQLK
+1112 VIDNTHLK
-1120 DKLKNGV
+1120 DKLKNSV

-1147 EFSKEFEGAGGD
+1147 EFNKEFEGAGGD
-1159 AITIGDGNNKLE
+1159 AIAIGEGNNKLE

-1181 TFEMSYRD
+1181 TFEMSYKD

-1211 NLIQTNAGKE
+1211 NLIQTNASKE

-1226 AGEGFSMQNATVLL
+1226 AGKGFSMQKATVLL
-1240 QVKADA
+1240 QVKAEA
-1246 QIKPVFMNL
+1246 QIQPVFMNL
-1255 EAFNNNNKKFIVG
+1255 ETFNNNNEKFILG
-1268 DGKFGYP
+1268 DDQFGYP

>member
-16 SLILTAVIIFTTVL
+16 SLILTAVMIFTTVL

-46 GDMALNAGL
+46 GDMALNAVL

-73 DMDELKKNLEV
+73 DMDDLKKNLEV

-150 LDYMKFRAPAV
+150 LDYMKYRAPAV

-209 YEDYLIEPDPETG
+209 YEDYLIETDAP
-222 TWKFKAPLGIR
+222 TWKFKTPFEIKEQVYR
-233 EDIYID
+233 D
-239 GDNNFMHATR
+239 GDRNFLHATR

-267 YWRYDDGNDD
+267 YWRYDDKNDD
-277 ERLGDSLESSKQYF
+277 NPLGDSLELSKQYF

-302 YAVYSPLSHN
+302 YAVYSPSVHN
-312 EKHRAR
+312 DQHSAR
-318 IRDESSLEYNRFK
+318 ILDKSSLEYNRFK

-353 YRLREKKHVELM
+353 YRLREKKHNELIDGY
-365 EKFQTQLDE
+365 EKQLAE
-374 LDEDDDASSIL
+374 LDEDDDGSSIIE
-385 ADRAREVDE
+385 AENE
-394 WTKLYKWYWEVF
+394 ENQKWTELYNWYWDDF

-447 KYLKDLRADIKILA
+447 KYLKDLKADIKILA

-466 KARDYYV
+466 KARDFYV
-473 WFGELKDKA
+473 WFGGLKEKA
-482 EVIKETLEE
+482 EVIKEKLEE

-502 ADTWNTDINNM
+502 ADNWNIDINNM
-513 SESGVKND
+513 AESGVKND

-536 YVDEMIKTFKYSIDY
+536 YVDQMINTFKYSIDY

-564 AGITPATSGESNE
+564 AGITPATSGESDD

-583 ISYASNLTNED
+583 ISYVSNLTNED

-617 TEDSNL
+617 TEDSSL
-623 LFMGFERNIPEK
+623 LFMGFESNIPEK
-635 IKKVVETKENT
+635 IKKVVETKENS
-646 KGYKLV
+646 KGYKVV
-652 DTEFDYKDPQLRN
+652 DSEFEYKSPKLRN
-665 FLGVECYDVESTLGG
+665 FLGVECYDVDSTLGG

-700 SMATKPDG
+700 SMATKPEG

-735 DAQIANVMN
+735 GAQIANVMN
-744 TSAQAAQIMDANSVE
+744 TSAQAAQIMDANSAE

-841 EQEYILLGNPDLKAN
+841 EQEYILLGNPDLKTN
-856 VDGVKMRIFGVRFL
+856 VDGVKARIFGVRFL
-870 LNAVYAYTSDSELR
+870 LNAIYAYTSDSELR

-936 PNAWRARYT
+936 RQVWRARYT

-963 MNEYTNDAKEEFD
+963 MNEYTDDAKENFNYTLE
-976 EALDD
+976 D

-986 VNTSTVTIIT
+986 VDTSTDTIIT
-996 SIQTPIQEKVLWCMA
+996 SIQTPIQEKILWCTA

-1031 LDQMQTDIEAEVATG
+1031 FDKMQADMESEVATG
-1046 GLVAKA
+1046 GLVAQA
-1052 KLEAFKAINNS
+1052 KLKAFKFIN
-1063 ATIDELVGAVMQ
+1063 TDESRDKLVETVMK

-1082 NVNQVTDSINESVK
+1082 NVNELTDDINKNIQLFFDGK
-1096 RFFEERQDRL
+1096 RQKLEDA
-1106 KERIHS
+1106 IHS
-1112 IIDNTQLK
+1112 VIDNTHLK
-1120 DKLKNGV
+1120 DKLKNSV
-1127 GSALDAANSSAQ
+1127 GGALDAANSSAQ

-1147 EFSKEFEGAGGD
+1147 EFNKEFEGAGGD
-1159 AITIGDGNNKLE
+1159 AISVGEGNNKVE

-1211 NLIQTNAGKE
+1211 NLIQTNASKE

-1240 QVKADA
+1240 QVKADT

-1255 EAFNNNNKKFIVG
+1255 KAFNNNNEKFILG
-1268 DGKFGYP
+1268 DGQFGYP